1 MDDII
6 IQSLEKL
13 FYKKIMLYNDLLRS
27 LNMER
32 ESLININL
40 DKLWQISKEKE
51 KISSKIKSI
60 RQEIISVINLETDEK
75 SFDLSRILGLIPR
88 EARPKFH
95 ELGRTLITLR
105 SEIEVL
111 RKENMT
117 FIDDSLQFLDEMISI
132 ITGESGSG
140 IMYNDKCHFSKSGAH
155 VLLNRE
161 V

>member
-32 ESLININL
+32 ESLVDINL
-40 DKLWQISKEKE
+40 DRLWQISKEKE
-51 KISSKIKSI
+51 EISSKIISI
-60 RQEIISVINLETDEK
+60 RQEIISVLDLETDRK
-75 SFDLSRILGLIPR
+75 SFNLSRIPGLVPR
-88 EARPKFH
+88 EARARFH
-95 ELGRTLITLR
+95 ELYRTLITLK
-105 SEIEVL
+105 SEVEIL
-111 RKENMT
+111 RKENMI
-117 FIDDSLQFLDEMISI
+117 FVDDSLHFLDEMISI

-140 IMYNDKCHFSKSGAH
+140 IMYNDKCHFNKSGAH
-155 VLLNRE
+155 ALLNRE